1 VSSEVRLYRPED
13 RAAVREI
20 AWRTGFIGESPE
32 WYWRDRHSFEEIWTP
47 YYTDQEPESLLVAT
61 RDEQVVG
68 YLTGCV
74 DTTHAPS
81 PKQAVL
87 QQLLRRAL
95 LFRPGTAAFF
105 RRAIADSLRHPN
117 LPDGEIDDPRWP
129 AHLHTNLLPEGRGCG
144 LGRALMQ
151 RWLQRLRAQRV
162 PGCHLGTLAENE
174 RGVAF
179 FTRMG
184 FRPYGDPVL
193 APGMRMPD
201 GAPLHMQ
208 LMVIDLHPKGDQAL
222 SIE

>member
-32 WYWRDRHSFEEIWTP
+32 WYWRDRQSFEEIWTP

-74 DTTHAPS
+74 DTAHAPS

-87 QQLLRRAL
+87 RQLLRRAL

-105 RRAIADSLRHPN
+105 WRAI
-117 LPDGEIDDPRWP
+117 
-129 AHLHTNLLPEGRGCG
+129 
-144 LGRALMQ
+144 
-151 RWLQRLRAQRV
+151 
-162 PGCHLGTLAENE
+162 E

-201 GAPLHMQ
+201 GGPLHMQ
-208 LMVIDLHPKGDQAL
+208 LMVIDLHHEGDQAL